1 MAADFDLLGE
11 RVEFDRRP
19 SIAHLSQSVEEGDPG
34 ELTRCGVVEALQVDA
49 DAADE
54 NSFARAARIQLHG
67 VALGDRTLDSGRS
80 KVRRANLRRPRHQD
94 EPLNDNGDSMLLPA
108 RCAPFDVQFAGHFA
122 LTTTALDVARDTTL
136 QLEPKPRYSVRRAP
150 NAPRSPEDLAYLL
163 EFAWL
168 DERDTSQQNW
178 LDNERRHAGALPRVG
193 AARRRVGAAH
203 WRLSDS
209 VARNGLGEPVPE
221 QRATLDERESIE
233 VTFAPG

>member
-1 MAADFDLLGE
+1 MAADFEFLGE
-11 RVEFDRRP
+11 RVELDRRP
-19 SIAHLSQSVEEGDPG
+19 SIAHLSQSVDELELG
-34 ELTRCGVVEALQVDA
+34 ELARCGLVEVLPSKAGR
-49 DAADE
+49 ADE
-54 NSFARAARIQLHG
+54 PAFARAARVGLQG
-67 VALGDRTLDSGRS
+67 FELGNRTPASGS
-80 KVRRANLRRPRHQD
+80 FKVRRSSSLAAGP
-94 EPLNDNGDSMLLPA
+94 EFGPVNDDGDSMLLSA

-209 VARNGLGEPVPE
+209 VAGNGPGEPVPE
-221 QRATLDERESIE
+221 QRATLDEREAIE
-233 VTFAPG
+233 VTFAPS